1 MKKTTETIEIKHSC
15 EFCKREFVK
24 ERTLFSHL
32 CEQKQRW
39 QNRDQLGNRLGFQS
53 WLQFYSKNSM
63 SKTKNKTH
71 EEFIK
76 NAYYIPFVKFGNY
89 CADVNVIN
97 VSRYVDWLLKNNIK
111 IDSWISDTTYTRFL
125 IEYLRHEDPF
135 DAIHRGVE
143 TCMRLSE
150 ADRIQPHDILR
161 YGNANRV
168 CLEITKGKISPWM
181 LYCSDSGTKFL
192 DTLSPEQVKIIM
204 DYINPEQWA
213 LKFHREPDLKQQIK
227 DTLRIAGY

>member
-1 MKKTTETIEIKHSC
+1 MKKITETIDIKYGC

-24 ERTLFSHL
+24 ERTLLSHL

-39 QNRDQLGNRLGFQS
+39 QNRDHLGNRLGFQS

-63 SKTKNKTH
+63 SKTKNKTY

-76 NAYYIPFVKFGNY
+76 NAYYIAFVKFGNY
-89 CADVNVIN
+89 CADVNVVN

-111 IDSWISDTTYTRFL
+111 IDSWNSDTTYTRFL

-143 TCMRLSE
+143 TCIRLAE
-150 ADRIQPHDILR
+150 TDRIQPHDVLR
-161 YGNANRV
+161 YGNTNRI

-192 DTLSPEQVKIIM
+192 DTLP
-204 DYINPEQWA
+204 Y
-213 LKFHREPDLKQQIK
+213 
-227 DTLRIAGY
+227 AGL